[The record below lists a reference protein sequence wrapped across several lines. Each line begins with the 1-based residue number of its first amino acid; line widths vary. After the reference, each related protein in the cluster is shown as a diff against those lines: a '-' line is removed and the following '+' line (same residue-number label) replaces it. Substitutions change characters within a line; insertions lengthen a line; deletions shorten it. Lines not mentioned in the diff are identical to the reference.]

1 MQYIALET
9 DQALAKAGITLP
21 VDEVRKRPSSV
32 TGHHPQPHKEGI
44 VIYNFVSV
52 ISKGSYSFVTTL
64 NIITFFDF
72 YNPAQKLTI
81 KLFFAFSSLGPTLR
95 IFRSYFVINIVNMLG
110 MFV

>member
-44 VIYNFVSV
+44 IVTYNFVSV
-52 ISKGSYSFVTTL
+52 ISEGSYSFVTTL
-64 NIITFFDF
+64 NMITFFEF
-72 YNPAQKLTI
+72 YNPAQKLTNQAVFCMF
-81 KLFFAFSSLGPTLR
+81 KLRANAK
-95 IFRSYFVINIVNMLG
+95 NIL
-110 MFV
+110 